1 MGYTTTNPPQ
11 VIAALPSYK
20 SELITNITSVK
31 GFSGIVTGIGTAG
44 GVGSTLAIKF
54 HVTGIATGA
63 WTDLSVGYPI
73 SVFDTQVG
81 SGVSSVYE
89 SGSGIVG
96 IGTTF
101 VDNVYHVAQVS
112 YPSASGVAGVV
123 TCNVEYFGN
132 HTVIGSTGT
141 TSIGRFSWG
150 SLSGSLTRS
159 DAVGFAV
166 SGFTINS
173 GLSTFPTLQRRVEG
187 L

>member
-1 MGYTTTNPPQ
+1 MAIGNP
-11 VIAALPSYK
+11 V
-20 SELITNITSVK
+20 LIT
-31 GFSGIVTGIGTAG
+31 
-44 GVGSTLAIKF
+44 
-54 HVTGIATGA
+54 
-63 WTDLSVGYPI
+63 
-73 SVFDTQVG
+73 DTQVG

-132 HTVIGSTGT
+132 HTGIGSTGT

-187 L
+187 LRDTGGLEPQ